1 MSTVRERLAALRVS
15 FRKLGEPNA
24 SPDGEERLVRVGQAL
39 KVQSVKP
46 DGAFDDRWV
55 PGRWVGADELLSEAA
70 PQLPAPAIHGEHQS
84 VSGNVTSPLLAT
96 RGEQA

>member
-24 SPDGEERLVRVGQAL
+24 SLDGEKRLVRLGQAL

-46 DGAFDDRWV
+46 ESSFDDRWV
-55 PGRWVGADELLSEAA
+55 PGRRVGADELLSEAA
-70 PQLPAPAIHGEHQS
+70 PQLPAPAIHGGLS
-84 VSGNVTSPLLAT
+84 DFLCSR
-96 RGEQA
+96 RG